1 MNNDRLRHILQQLAD
16 PHGNLD
22 PATVVDAAT
31 PATSPLHDYFTWDDG
46 EAADKW
52 RLDEARQLIRRVR
65 ITVIPQPDTPP
76 IRVRAF
82 VSVDGA
88 GENETRAYRPLADV
102 ANDDELRERVLAEA
116 RRDLQLLT
124 VKYRHLGEAFTALL
138 AEHANTAA

>member
-1 MNNDRLRHILQQLAD
+1 VNNDRLRHILQQLAD

-52 RLDEARQLIRRVR
+52 RIDEARQLIRRVR

-82 VSVDGA
+82 MTVPA
-88 GENETRAYRPLADV
+88 GRTVTCQVCGTQLRYYAWADTTRTTITCR
-102 ANDDELRERVLAEA
+102 RC
-116 RRDLQLLT
+116 RDLT
-124 VKYRHLGEAFTALL
+124 CDAV
-138 AEHANTAA
+138 